1 MWKFVSGRKQFQVIP
16 NYEDDIVVGD
26 VETPAHN
33 DYFADE
39 VEHSLSSLG
48 VSAAEMRDALP
59 LLPTES
65 VAVEA
70 MAEMMNNFGGMRS
83 RLCHEVSSREMFLCG
98 LDEGIL
104 GEDHVKTVKNAM
116 S

>member
-1 MWKFVSGRKQFQVIP
+1 M
-16 NYEDDIVVGD
+16 VGD

-33 DYFADE
+33 EYFADE

-48 VSAAEMRDALP
+48 VSAAEMRDALGAHRQL
-59 LLPTES
+59 LLPTEA